1 MNAPPGNEKGALLHA
16 PIPKLAT
23 GGYHAPRMAQVPLW
37 WIVAQRLG
45 QEFRRT
51 HQERHLQALA
61 RHLDGI
67 FERLTTER
75 ISP

>member
-1 MNAPPGNEKGALLHA
+1 VKGPPKETGALLHA
-16 PIPKLAT
+16 PIKKLAVRW
-23 GGYHAPRMAQVPLW
+23 YHSPDMAQVPPW
-37 WIVAQRLG
+37 WIEAKRLG

-61 RHLDGI
+61 RHLDGV

-75 ISP
+75 ARR